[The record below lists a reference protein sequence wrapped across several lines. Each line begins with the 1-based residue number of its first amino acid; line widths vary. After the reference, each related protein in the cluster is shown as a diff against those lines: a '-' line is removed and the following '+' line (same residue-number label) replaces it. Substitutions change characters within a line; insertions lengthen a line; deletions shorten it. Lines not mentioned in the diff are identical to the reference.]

1 MIDMFLEYA
10 KKHKEIQ
17 IQDRI
22 GEPPKPIPIGTIHR
36 ISALQPANFTLEPF
50 TTWSFPDRGDWATH
64 QGNYRGNWAPQIARN
79 LIVRYS
85 KPSETVLDQMCG
97 SGTTLVEA
105 RLTGRN
111 AIGVDI
117 REEAVMLTRDRLN
130 FTLPRTLDDSLPATR
145 QRTYI
150 GDARNLDRIPDG
162 SIDLVATHPPYANII
177 PYSKDVPGDLSMVH
191 SIEEFVGHMGAV
203 AAESLRVLKPDGFC
217 AILIGDTRRRRHYVP
232 IAFRT
237 LGAFLSAG
245 FVLREDIIK
254 HQWQCKSTP
263 YWVKKSLQWNF
274 LMIMHEHLFV
284 FRKPGKDEK
293 TRDFKDSMAW

>member
-1 MIDMFLEYA
+1 
-10 KKHKEIQ
+10 
-17 IQDRI
+17 
-22 GEPPKPIPIGTIHR
+22 
-36 ISALQPANFTLEPF
+36 
-50 TTWSFPDRGDWATH
+50 
-64 QGNYRGNWAPQIARN
+64 
-79 LIVRYS
+79 
-85 KPSETVLDQMCG
+85 MCG

-130 FTLPRTLDDSLPATR
+130 FTLPRTLDDSLPSTK

-150 GDARNLDRIPDG
+150 GDARNQDRIPDG
-162 SIDLVATHPPYANII
+162 SIDLVAPHPPYAKTI
-177 PYSKDVPGDLSMVH
+177 PYSKDVPGDLSRVH

-203 AAESLRVLKPDGFC
+203 AAGS
-217 AILIGDTRRRRHYVP
+217 
-232 IAFRT
+232 FRA

-254 HQWQCKSTP
+254 HRWQCKSTP
-263 YWVKKSLQWNF
+263 YWVKKSLQWTF

-284 FRKPGKDEK
+284 SRKPGKDEK
-293 TRDFKDSMAW
+293 TRDFRDSMAW